1 MLRFNLLPHRRL
13 KRQQRWHRLLYA
25 ALAAGVMSILLADM
39 LLNRQLARQAS
50 LAQRQ
55 RNEHDRLD
63 AQLRQLADIQRQLI
77 KLEKQRQIT
86 EALRERQNQPLQLLQ
101 TLARATPQ
109 NVQLQTLKLQAAHL
123 TLSGTAPGHQDI
135 MQLLA
140 NLHRAGG
147 MFDLAELQEI
157 RATRD
162 RGHDFVIAARCP
174 AASPATADPGMDKNQ
189 Q

>member
-13 KRQQRWHRLLYA
+13 KRRQRWRRLLYA

-39 LLNRQLARQAS
+39 LLNRQLAQQSS

-55 RNEHDRLD
+55 QNEHDRLD
-63 AQLRQLADIQRQLI
+63 AQLRQLADVQRQLVR
-77 KLEKQRQIT
+77 LEQQRQII

-109 NVQLQTLKLQAAHL
+109 SVQLRTLKLQTAHL
-123 TLSGTAPGHQDI
+123 TLSGTATDHQDI

-147 MFDLAELQEI
+147 IFDLAELQEI
-157 RATRD
+157 RATHN
-162 RGHDFVIAARCP
+162 RGHDFVIAARPP
-174 AASPATADPGMDKNQ
+174 AVAPISADPDMARNRQ
-189 Q
+189 